1 MKRRKKITR
10 KVFSQI
16 KDEQEVSDTRA
27 RKAAVEQSDVGNSG
41 ESKER

>member
-1 MKRRKKITR
+1 MTRRKKITR

-16 KDEQEVSDTRA
+16 KDEEEVCDTRA